1 MEDLSVHA
9 HLESETATN
18 PRVEVKPWGS
28 YTDVA
33 RGDNFVVRM
42 LIVKAGERT
51 SLHRH
56 ANRGELWQCV
66 KGEPKV
72 LVCESTDKIS
82 SVPFVG
88 FAPGEATRVRPS
100 HIHRIDNRNGKEDAH
115 IIEIQY
121 GKCDDADVERFL
133 DDYGR
138 STSEIPKPAVR
149 TAKNDQEAKEL
160 IGEKQVIVKFTA
172 GWCGPC
178 KMIAPKF
185 QEIATAE
192 GDVQFVEVDV
202 DICEAFTMEH
212 SVTSMPTFVAF
223 LDGTEVG
230 RSSGAVA
237 SGIQSLVDKV
247 KEAKR
252 AKEKA
257 ACTSAPC
264 ASAPCTTGG

>member
-9 HLESETATN
+9 HLESETESVHLGGNAD
-18 PRVEVKPWGS
+18 PRTELKPWGS

-42 LIVKAGERT
+42 LIIKAGERT

-56 ANRGELWQCV
+56 TDRGELWQCV

-72 LVCESTDKIS
+72 LVCEGPDKIS
-82 SVPFVG
+82 SVPFVS
-88 FAPGEATRVRPS
+88 FAPGEATRVRTG

-115 IIEIQY
+115 ILEIQF
-121 GKCDDADVERFL
+121 GKCGEADVERFL

-138 STSEIPKPAVR
+138 SVSEIPKPVVR
-149 TAKNDQEAKEL
+149 KAKNDQEAKDL
-160 IGEKQVIVKFTA
+160 IGAKQVIVKFTA
-172 GWCGPC
+172 AWCGPC

-192 GDVQFVEVDV
+192 DDLRFVEVDV
-202 DICEAFTMEH
+202 DICEAFAMEH
-212 SVTSMPTFVAF
+212 SVTSMPTFVGF
-223 LDGTEVG
+223 LNGAEVG

-252 AKEKA
+252 
-257 ACTSAPC
+257 TS
-264 ASAPCTTGG
+264 GR